1 MRAAQSSGNPIQQGL
16 RISCGKQQDTV
27 EERREADE
35 SLLSAGMTS
44 TSLRLCLLP
53 CAAGVMIILWIK
65 KTDDSGVG
73 VEAQITSLPRY
84 LLNAVLQ
91 HHRNFE
97 ELCGRHALTN
107 LPPHLS
113 GSSLLSLSSKSTLA
127 ACL

>member
-1 MRAAQSSGNPIQQGL
+1 M
-16 RISCGKQQDTV
+16 

-73 VEAQITSLPRY
+73 VEDCRWHISFHWHSVGKT
-84 LLNAVLQ
+84 
-91 HHRNFE
+91 
-97 ELCGRHALTN
+97 
-107 LPPHLS
+107 LS
-113 GSSLLSLSSKSTLA
+113 CEHT
-127 ACL
+127 